1 MAAFRRPRQP
11 SKAAR
16 IKRSVHAYNYL
27 LAIGSRPVFC
37 LLAITILSSIAMAP
51 NGTSHAVNGKASGHG
66 RLAGKVAVVTGG
78 GQGIGEVICRRFAH
92 EGAHIVVAD
101 FNAKSGEAVASSLL
115 TQGSKA
121 SFVAADVTKRADW
134 DRIVQTA
141 MTDFGKIDILVNNA
155 GTAYPAES
163 SLSVSEAAFDKV
175 MTVNVKSIYHSVQ
188 AMFPTFIEQQTG
200 ASVINIA
207 SIAAHRPRGKLVW
220 YNASKAAVSNA
231 SKALAH
237 EFGAHRIRVNS
248 VCPVLVPTSLA
259 QNFVPGFEDT
269 EEYRLKAA
277 QLFQIPL
284 GRLTT
289 AEDVANACLWYA
301 SDDSS
306 FITGTDQF
314 VDGGR
319 AI

>member
-1 MAAFRRPRQP
+1 MA
-11 SKAAR
+11 S
-16 IKRSVHAYNYL
+16 
-27 LAIGSRPVFC
+27 
-37 LLAITILSSIAMAP
+37 
-51 NGTSHAVNGKASGHG
+51 NGINGAHSGHG
-66 RLAGKVAVVTGG
+66 RLAGKVAVITGG
-78 GQGIGEVICRRFAH
+78 GQGIGEAITKRFAS
-92 EGAHIVVAD
+92 EGASVLIAD
-101 FNAKSGEAVASSLL
+101 FNSKSGSAVASQLNESG
-115 TQGSKA
+115 TRA
-121 SFVAADVTKRADW
+121 EFVQADVTKRQDW
-134 DRIVQTA
+134 NNIVKTA
-141 MTDFGKIDILVNNA
+141 VSKFSHIDILVNNA

-163 SLSVSEAAFDKV
+163 SLSVSEDAYDKV
-175 MTVNVKSIYHSVQ
+175 MNVNVKSIFHSVQ
-188 AMFPTFIEQQTG
+188 AVFPQLIEQGTG

-237 EFGAHRIRVNS
+237 EFGSYKIRCNS

-269 EEYRLKAA
+269 EEYRAKAA

-289 AEDVANACLWYA
+289 ADDVANACLWFA

>member
-1 MAAFRRPRQP
+1 MAA
-11 SKAAR
+11 S
-16 IKRSVHAYNYL
+16 
-27 LAIGSRPVFC
+27 G
-37 LLAITILSSIAMAP
+37 IA
-51 NGTSHAVNGKASGHG
+51 NGTTYRFG
-66 RLAGKVAVVTGG
+66 RLNGKVAIITGG
-78 GQGIGEVICRRFAH
+78 GQGIGEKIADRFAS
-92 EGAHIVVAD
+92 EEASVLIAD
-101 FNAKSGEAVASSLL
+101 FNSKAGEATASRLRS
-115 TQGSKA
+115 QGSKA
-121 SFVAADVTKRADW
+121 AFVQADVTDRGDW
-134 DRIVQTA
+134 DRITKTTVET
-141 MTDFGKIDILVNNA
+141 FGRIDILVNNA

-163 SLSVSEAAFDKV
+163 SLSVAESAFDKV
-175 MTVNVKSIYHSVQ
+175 MNVNLKSIFHSVQ
-188 AMFPTFIEQQTG
+188 AVFPQFIEQGSG
-200 ASVINIA
+200 ASVINIS

-237 EFGAHRIRVNS
+237 EFGSHKIRVNS

-259 QNFVPGFEDT
+259 HNFVPGFEDT
-269 EEYRLKAA
+269 EEYRAKAA

-289 AEDVANACLWYA
+289 AEDVASACLWYA
-301 SDDSS
+301 SDDSD